1 MVAIVVLS
9 VGALAAV
16 IFTNRSPLLGLD
28 LQGGISV
35 VLEPY
40 VDGKPAEDVSDEQ
53 VEQAIAIIRSRI
65 DTLGVS
71 EPEISSQGNSTLIQL
86 PGIDDQERALE
97 LVGRTAQLEFR
108 PVLSSTP
115 VVPPDPKREAELRK
129 ELKIP
134 EGKSA
139 ADIQQEELD
148 ARGLD
153 AAGQSTTPEQ
163 GATPEG
169 PATTA
174 ASAATT
180 APPALSLIHI

>member
-1 MVAIVVLS
+1 MKRAGAIQMVAIVVLS

-53 VEQAIAIIRSRI
+53 VEQAIAIIRSRV
-65 DTLGVS
+65 DALGVS
-71 EPEISSQGNSTLIQL
+71 EPEISSQGNNILIQL

-169 PATTA
+169 
-174 ASAATT
+174 
-180 APPALSLIHI
+180 

>member
-71 EPEISSQGNSTLIQL
+71 EPEISSQGNSILIQL
-86 PGIDDQERALE
+86 PGIDDQERLGA
-97 LVGRTAQLEFR
+97 GRAHR
-108 PVLSSTP
+108 PAR
-115 VVPPDPKREAELRK
+115 VPPGAVQHP
-129 ELKIP
+129 
-134 EGKSA
+134 
-139 ADIQQEELD
+139 
-148 ARGLD
+148 RG
-153 AAGQSTTPEQ
+153 AAGSQ
-163 GATPEG
+163 A
-169 PATTA
+169 
-174 ASAATT
+174 
-180 APPALSLIHI
+180 